1 MHGLRVDVFVP
12 SIPYYGELEIR
23 RRRVPLLGGSVW
35 ILGPEDLVVLKLMFF
50 RRKDLADVEAVLRD
64 QRGSLDRSFVR
75 SRLIELVGADDERIR
90 ALGEIERDVDAPR

>member
-1 MHGLRVDVFVP
+1 M
-12 SIPYYGELEIR
+12 
-23 RRRVPLLGGSVW
+23 W

-75 SRLIELVGADDERIR
+75 SRLIELVGADDERIH